1 MTRFG
6 ATLLVLLGLST
17 ACYGPSPSYDYETVA
32 DGVSPQGGTS
42 HLLGI
47 RAIVRNAYEQAPS
60 GKVANFVYTRE
71 PGGIN
76 FTGTGTTLAAAAQS
90 ADTDLTTLYDRFSQS
105 AAAGDA
111 ISTTTEPATNTATA
125 PRRTLTWSH
134 AGVTETIS
142 LSVDRLP

>member
-6 ATLLVLLGLST
+6 ATLIVLLGLST
-17 ACYGPSPSYDYETVA
+17 ACYAPSPAYEYETVA
-32 DGVSPQGGTS
+32 DGVTPQGGTS

-47 RAIVRNAYEQAPS
+47 RAIVRNAYDQAPS

-76 FTGTGTTLAAAAQS
+76 FTGTGANLAAAAQN
-90 ADTDLTTLYDRFSQS
+90 ADTDLTALYDRFSQS

-111 ISTTTEPATNTATA
+111 ISTTTEPATDTTTA
-125 PRRTLTWSH
+125 PRRSLTWNH
-134 AGVTETIS
+134 AGVTETVNV
-142 LSVDRLP
+142 SVDRLP